1 VFGQAVRKD
10 SLFFNPDG
18 TIRKGTPTF
27 RGVGVTSALQ
37 IRIDKAD
44 GILLAEVKIPKGA
57 GWNTVDARLSKYQKG
72 IHNLVVLLKDNNP
85 VEVDRILLKII
96 KISRWCKSCKIL
108 NDSKLL
114 TQHFNYG
121 FSYWNFGMM
130 GILPALFFRES
141 CVVRLVFYFF
151 IES

>member
-18 TIRKGTPTF
+18 TIRKVTPTF

-37 IRIDKAD
+37 IHIDKAD
-44 GILLAEVKIPKGA
+44 GILLVEVKIPKGT

-85 VEVDRILLKII
+85 VEVDWILFK
-96 KISRWCKSCKIL
+96 
-108 NDSKLL
+108 
-114 TQHFNYG
+114 NYQ
-121 FSYWNFGMM
+121 N
-130 GILPALFFRES
+130 
-141 CVVRLVFYFF
+141 
-151 IES
+151 